1 VALFWGH
8 REMADLVA
16 ACFDEDGALTPQARA
31 ARGFYRRHRGFPD
44 WQPSDDRHEIL
55 DEALVGAA
63 KCNRVEV
70 LEAAQWLIEHGADA
84 ALKDDLCKSDAVGTA
99 SYLGKAAVRDY
110 LGSIR
115 SGNRR
120 AQRPQGLRIQCKAVL
135 YTDHVRETHQRN
147 PGSLHGGTPLGR
159 TKS

>member
-1 VALFWGH
+1 MRLPDVISIQNRFALD
-8 REMADLVA
+8 A
-16 ACFDEDGALTPQARA
+16 
-31 ARGFYRRHRGFPD
+31 
-44 WQPSDDRHEIL
+44 QPLWPLRSAIS
-55 DEALVGAA
+55 AT
-63 KCNRVEV
+63 NRVEV